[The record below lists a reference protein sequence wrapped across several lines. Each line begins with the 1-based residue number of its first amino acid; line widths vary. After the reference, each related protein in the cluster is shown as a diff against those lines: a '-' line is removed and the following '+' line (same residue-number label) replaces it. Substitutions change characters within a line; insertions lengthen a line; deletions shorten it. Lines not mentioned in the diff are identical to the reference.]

1 MTKKHERDEFH
12 LHAITPAGAFGI
24 RKRGEDE
31 ETPGILAPSED
42 GRPFPPGAE
51 VVQGRQR
58 PGEPIYDLRPVYAT
72 TKGPAQVATDTYRKS
87 YDRIFGKSKKLDKSQ
102 LN

>member
-12 LHAITPAGAFGI
+12 LHSVTPVGAFGV
-24 RKRGEDE
+24 RKRGDD
-31 ETPGILAPSED
+31 ETPAILAPVAEGEED
-42 GRPFPPGAE
+42 LSGVELVHCTRRPN
-51 VVQGRQR
+51 
-58 PGEPIYDLRPVYAT
+58 EPIIDLRPAYAT

-87 YDRIFGKSKKLDKSQ
+87 YDRIFGKPKSRSDHD